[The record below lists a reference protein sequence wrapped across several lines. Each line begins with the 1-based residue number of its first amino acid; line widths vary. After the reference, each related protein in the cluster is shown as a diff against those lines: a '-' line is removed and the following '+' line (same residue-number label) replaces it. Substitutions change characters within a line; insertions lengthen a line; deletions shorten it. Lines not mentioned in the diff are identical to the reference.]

1 MTVGCDCYGNK
12 IRPLLN
18 IIDKLENHFNL
29 IKITIEKDKID
40 ILKLIWELMNYRLRN
55 TCVSPYKIMIPVK
68 YLCCSNYEYLKEC
81 MSRTQWTKY
90 YPTTKSKKN
99 ISDVIFGVYDKPLSG
114 VNPGTGANFASTW
127 ETIFYMPEYIVV
139 INSDMIDNLTN
150 EYKQKG

>member
-18 IIDKLENHFNL
+18 IIDKLENRFNL

-40 ILKLIWELMNYRLRN
+40 ILKLICQLVRYHLRN
-55 TCVSPYKIMIPVK
+55 TCAGSYKIMIPVK
-68 YLCCSNYEYLKEC
+68 YLCCNDYNVLTSW
-81 MSRTQWTKY
+81 MTRTQWTKY

-127 ETIFYMPEYIVV
+127 ENIFYNSEYIVV